1 MSHWKGLPLVGEENL
16 VRQQIYTN
24 PFSKHVGYVLMVNPV
39 SVDWNGEAK
48 VLKTPYIE
56 EMNSS
61 QAGRWVCTRG
71 FQETPDGSYTSW
83 MTQPGKRAGFIVE
96 ILGRDKLHGFVNEK
110 NLARLWI
117 FTDTPGH
124 LALAESFHRAALAD
138 LEKGSDPR
146 AVMMGVAA
154 LARQAGLAISDVE

>member
-1 MSHWKGLPLVGEENL
+1 
-16 VRQQIYTN
+16 
-24 PFSKHVGYVLMVNPV
+24 MVNPV

-83 MTQPGKRAGFIVE
+83 MTEPGKRAGFIVE

-124 LALAESFHRAALAD
+124 LAIAESFHRAALAD